1 MMTTDFVTFQRFND
15 KAAALG
21 IAETFRE
28 NGIECGVEDVSEN
41 FDVSFANNEINKD
54 FRIKLKPADFE
65 RADTLLLQLAEKD
78 LADIDPGYYIFD
90 FNNDELKEIIEK
102 QDEWSSLDFLLA
114 KKILKERGVEVN
126 LSQIQTFKEKR
137 LAALAKP
144 EESPKVLIVAGYM
157 LAVVGG
163 LIAIVI
169 GAYLRTHKKLL
180 PNGERVF
187 GYAASDRAHG
197 ERILILG
204 TLGLILSAV
213 YQFMKYT

>member
-1 MMTTDFVTFQRFND
+1 MTTDFVTFRRFND
-15 KAAALG
+15 RTAALAL
-21 IAETFRE
+21 AETFRE
-28 NGIECGVEDVSEN
+28 NGIECGLEDVSEN

-54 FRIKLKPADFE
+54 FRIKLKPVDFE

-90 FNNDELKEIIEK
+90 FSNEELKEIIEK

-126 LSQIQTFKEKR
+126 VSQMQTFKEKR
-137 LAALAKP
+137 LEALAEP
-144 EESPKVLIVAGYM
+144 EESPKVLILAGYI
-157 LAVVGG
+157 LAFLGG
-163 LIAIVI
+163 LIAIII
-169 GAYLRTHKKLL
+169 GAYLRTHKRTL

-197 ERILILG
+197 ERILIIG
-204 TLGLILSAV
+204 VLGLILSAV
-213 YQFMKYT
+213 YQFMKYM

>member
-1 MMTTDFVTFQRFND
+1 MNTDFVTFQRFND
-15 KAAALG
+15 RAAALAL
-21 IAETFRE
+21 AETFRE
-28 NGIECGVEDVSEN
+28 NGIECGLEDVSEN

-90 FNNDELKEIIEK
+90 FSNEELKEIIEK

-126 LSQIQTFKEKR
+126 VSQIQTFKEKR
-137 LAALAKP
+137 LEALAKP
-144 EESPKVLIVAGYM
+144 VESPKVLIVAGYI
-157 LAVVGG
+157 LAFFGG
-163 LIAIVI
+163 LIAIII
-169 GAYLRTHKKLL
+169 GAYLRTHKRTL

-197 ERILILG
+197 ERILIIGVL
-204 TLGLILSAV
+204 TLILSAT
-213 YQFMKYT
+213 YQCFKYI

>member
-90 FNNDELKEIIEK
+90 FSNDELKEIIEK

-137 LAALAKP
+137 LAALAEP
-144 EESPKVLIVAGYM
+144 EKSPQVLIVAGYI

-163 LIAIVI
+163 LIAIII

>member
-1 MMTTDFVTFQRFND
+1 MTTDFVTFRRFND
-15 KAAALG
+15 RTAALAL
-21 IAETFRE
+21 AETFRE
-28 NGIECGVEDVSEN
+28 NGIECGLEDVSEN

-54 FRIKLKPADFE
+54 FRIKLKPVDFE

-90 FNNDELKEIIEK
+90 FSNEELKEIIEK

-126 LSQIQTFKEKR
+126 VSQMQTFKEKR
-137 LAALAKP
+137 MKALAEP
-144 EESPKVLIVAGYM
+144 EESPKILIVAGYI
-157 LAVVGG
+157 LAFFGG
-163 LIAIVI
+163 LIAIII
-169 GAYLRTHKKLL
+169 GAYLRTHKRTL

-197 ERILILG
+197 ERILIIG
-204 TLGLILSAV
+204 VLGLILSAV
-213 YQFMKYT
+213 YQFMKYM

>member
-1 MMTTDFVTFQRFND
+1 MTTDFVTFQRFND
-15 KAAALG
+15 KVAAMAL
-21 IAETFRE
+21 AETFRE
-28 NGIECGVEDVSEN
+28 NGIECGLEDVSEN

-54 FRIKLKPADFE
+54 FRVKLKPVDFE

-90 FNNDELKEIIEK
+90 FSSEELKEIIEK

-126 LSQIQTFKEKR
+126 VNEIQTLKAKR
-137 LAALAKP
+137 IEALAKP
-144 EESPKVLIVAGYM
+144 EKSPQLLIIAGYI
-157 LAVVGG
+157 LAVIGG
-163 LIAIVI
+163 LIAIII
-169 GAYLRTHKKLL
+169 GAYLRTHKKTL

-197 ERILILG
+197 ERILIIGFLA
-204 TLGLILSAV
+204 LILSFA
-213 YQFMKYT
+213 YQFLK

>member
-1 MMTTDFVTFQRFND
+1 MNTDFVTFQRFND
-15 KAAALG
+15 RAAALAL
-21 IAETFRE
+21 AETFRE
-28 NGIECGVEDVSEN
+28 NGIECGLEDVSEN

-78 LADIDPGYYIFD
+78 LADIYPGYYIFD
-90 FNNDELKEIIEK
+90 FSNEELKEIIEK

-126 LSQIQTFKEKR
+126 VSQIQTFKEKR
-137 LAALAKP
+137 LEALAKP
-144 EESPKVLIVAGYM
+144 VESPQVLIVAGYI
-157 LAVVGG
+157 LAFFGG
-163 LIAIVI
+163 LIAIII
-169 GAYLRTHKKLL
+169 GAYLRTHKRTL

-197 ERILILG
+197 ERILIIG
-204 TLGLILSAV
+204 VLGLILSAV
-213 YQFMKYT
+213 YQFMKYM

>member
-1 MMTTDFVTFQRFND
+1 MTTDFVTFQRFND
-15 KAAALG
+15 RTAALAL
-21 IAETFRE
+21 AETFRE
-28 NGIECGVEDVSEN
+28 NGIECGLEDVSEN

-54 FRIKLKPADFE
+54 FRIKLKPVDFE

-90 FNNDELKEIIEK
+90 FSNEELEEIIEK

-126 LSQIQTFKEKR
+126 VSQMQAFKEKR
-137 LAALAKP
+137 LEALAKP
-144 EESPKVLIVAGYM
+144 EESPKVLIVAGYI
-157 LAVVGG
+157 LAFLGG
-163 LIAIVI
+163 LIAIII
-169 GAYLRTHKKLL
+169 GAYLRTHKRTL

-197 ERILILG
+197 ERILIIG
-204 TLGLILSAV
+204 VLGLILSAV
-213 YQFMKYT
+213 YQFMKYM

>member
-1 MMTTDFVTFQRFND
+1 M
-15 KAAALG
+15 
-21 IAETFRE
+21 
-28 NGIECGVEDVSEN
+28 
-41 FDVSFANNEINKD
+41 
-54 FRIKLKPADFE
+54 
-65 RADTLLLQLAEKD
+65 
-78 LADIDPGYYIFD
+78 
-90 FNNDELKEIIEK
+90 
-102 QDEWSSLDFLLA
+102 
-114 KKILKERGVEVN
+114 
-126 LSQIQTFKEKR
+126 
-137 LAALAKP
+137 AKP